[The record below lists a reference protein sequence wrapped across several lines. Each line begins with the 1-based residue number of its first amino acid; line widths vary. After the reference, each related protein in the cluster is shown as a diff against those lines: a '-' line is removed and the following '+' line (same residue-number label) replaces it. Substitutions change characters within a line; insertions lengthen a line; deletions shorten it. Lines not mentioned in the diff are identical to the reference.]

1 MGVPPL
7 ERSREWGRIVRAP
20 AKVATEP
27 LDDLEIDLAWLL
39 MLAEQ
44 KTPGDPQVTDWGA
57 LVAAV
62 ARHRAAVFDVPV
74 YDSPHARAAALLQL
88 LLHVPALERSNAL
101 FASAVAYAYLV
112 ASGVKVV
119 TSPEQVRDLARLV
132 KSGEVSV
139 RDIEQELR
147 RWSL

>member
-1 MGVPPL
+1 MNNL
-7 ERSREWGRIVRAP
+7 R
-20 AKVATEP
+20 
-27 LDDLEIDLAWLL
+27 IDLAWLL

-62 ARHRAAVFDVPV
+62 ARHQADIFDVPV

-88 LLHVPALERSNAL
+88 LIHVPALERSNAL

-112 ASGVKVV
+112 ASGLKVV

-132 KSGEVSV
+132 KSGEASV
-139 RDIEQELR
+139 DDIAHELR
-147 RWSL
+147 QWSL